1 MTRTTQILKL
11 IKNLSMT
18 GIEMHLVQ
26 SLIATVLTK
35 TCQIVTENLVVVGMI
50 TVIVRTW
57 MKGLTVT
64 ANLACTN

>member
-1 MTRTTQILKL
+1 LKL
-11 IKNLSMT
+11 IKNLSTT
-18 GIEMHLVQ
+18 GIEMHLGQ
-26 SLIATVLTK
+26 SLIATVLTTK
-35 TCQIVTENLVVVGMI
+35 TSQIVTENLVVVGMI